1 MTDWCLM
8 CRLRGESPN
17 SEIGSIFSG
26 EERWVIPCCVEH
38 GRNTEQRDLRG
49 GRIVTFTFDPHPD
62 DPHEARLRV
71 SWRGI
76 GRWQVRM
83 VRLRVPDGKWDSE
96 SRRSIDVS
104 FGRPGRWRRKTAN

>member
-83 VRLRVPDGKWDSE
+83 VRLRVPDGKWAPAE
-96 SRRSIDVS
+96 PFRARERLRNHIVH
-104 FGRPGRWRRKTAN
+104 

>member
-26 EERWVIPCCVEH
+26 EEGWVIPCCVEH
-38 GRNTEQRDLRG
+38 GQNTEQRDLRG

-83 VRLRVPDGKWDSE
+83 VRLRVPDGKWAPAE
-96 SRRSIDVS
+96 PFRARERLRNLIVH
-104 FGRPGRWRRKTAN
+104 